1 MKLRFLGANR
11 QVTGSCYLLE
21 AAGQRILIDCGLFQE
36 RPFADRNWDPF
47 PEPIDDLDFLLL
59 THAHLDH
66 CGRIPRLV
74 RQGFHAP
81 IITTAPSR
89 DLARLV
95 MLDSAAIHEED
106 AQFKARRHEK
116 QSRRAPRGEI
126 PLYTVADAEAALP
139 FFRSVAY
146 HEPVPLGEGL
156 TATFRDAGHVLGSA
170 FLEID
175 ARENGEHRRIV
186 FSGDV
191 GQHGKPIIRDPE
203 YPSRADVLV
212 LESTYGDREHEDAR
226 PVEDALCDEVNA
238 AMLAG
243 GNLLIPTFAIERAQE
258 LLFHLNTLLRAGRIH
273 HLTVFLDSPM
283 AVDAT
288 ELFEQYQTFMDAH
301 ARAMFQLPR
310 GALRFPGLHLCRSRE
325 ESQAINRLRGGAIVM
340 AGSGM
345 CTGGRIK
352 HHLDY
357 NIENPDATVLFV
369 GYQSPGTLGRQIL
382 DGNPQVRIHGQ
393 MHTVRA
399 RIRQISGMSAHADRS
414 GLLDWFGALKPPP
427 ALTFLTH
434 GEESVALAL
443 AEELRC
449 RGAPDVRV
457 PQYRETVDLT

>member
-21 AAGQRILIDCGLFQE
+21 AAGMRILVDCGLFQE
-36 RPFADRNWDPF
+36 RPFLDRNWDPF
-47 PEPIDDLDFLLL
+47 PEPINDIDFLLL

-74 RQGFHAP
+74 KQGFRAP
-81 IITTAPSR
+81 ILATAPSR

-95 MLDSAAIHEED
+95 MLDSAGIQEED
-106 AQFKARRHEK
+106 AQFKAQRHQKEGRRGPHPE
-116 QSRRAPRGEI
+116 A

-139 FFRSVAY
+139 LFRTVAY
-146 HEPVPLGEGL
+146 HEPVRLGDHI
-156 TATFRDAGHVLGSA
+156 TATYRDAGHILGSA
-170 FLEID
+170 FLEIE
-175 ARENGEHRRIV
+175 AEEEGQRRRIV

-191 GQHGKPIIRDPE
+191 GQHNKPIIRDPE
-203 YPSRADVLV
+203 DPPPADVLIM
-212 LESTYGDREHEDAR
+212 ESTYGDRDHHDAA
-226 PVEDALCDEVNA
+226 PIQEALGEEINA
-238 AMLAG
+238 AMQAG

-258 LLFHLNTLLRAGRIH
+258 LLFHLRSLLRAGRIH

-288 ELFEQYQTFMDAH
+288 ELFERYQSFMDEH
-301 ARAMFQLPR
+301 ARALFEGPR
-310 GALRFPGLHLCRSRE
+310 GALRFPGLHLSRTRE
-325 ESQAINRLRGGAIVM
+325 ESQAINRIRGGAIIM
-340 AGSGM
+340 AGAGM

-352 HHLDY
+352 HHLDR
-357 NIENPDATVLFV
+357 NIMNPDATILFV

-393 MHTVRA
+393 MHPVRA
-399 RIRQISGMSAHADRS
+399 RIRQVSGMSAHADRA
-414 GLLDWFGALKPPP
+414 GLLGWFSALKTPP

-434 GEESVALAL
+434 GEEAVALNL
-443 AEELRC
+443 AEELRR
-449 RGAPDVRV
+449 RGAPEVRV

>member
-1 MKLRFLGANR
+1 MKLRFLGADR

-21 AAGQRILIDCGLFQE
+21 AAGRRILIDCGLFQE
-36 RPFADRNWDPF
+36 RNFADRNWDPF
-47 PEPIDDLDFLLL
+47 PEPIGDIDLLLL

-74 RQGFHAP
+74 KQGFRAP

-89 DLARLV
+89 DLSRLI
-95 MLDSAAIHEED
+95 MLDSAGIQEED
-106 AQFKARRHEK
+106 AQFKAERHA
-116 QSRRAPRGEI
+116 RAGRHNGRSST

-139 FFRSVAY
+139 LFRTVGY

-156 TATFRDAGHVLGSA
+156 TAVFRDAGHVLGSA

-175 ARENGEHRRIV
+175 ARENGHRRRIV

-191 GQHGKPIIRDPE
+191 GQRGKPIIRDPE
-203 YPSRADVLV
+203 TPGPADVLIM
-212 LESTYGDREHEDAR
+212 ESTYGDREHNDAR
-226 PVEDALCDEVNA
+226 PIQAALAEEINA
-238 AMLAG
+238 AMQAG

-258 LLFHLNTLLRAGRIH
+258 LLFHLQMLLRDGKIH
-273 HLTVFLDSPM
+273 HLSVFLDSPM

-288 ELFEQYQTFMDAH
+288 ELFEQYRSFMDEQ
-301 ARAMFQLPR
+301 ARALFEGPR
-310 GALRFPGLHLCRSRE
+310 PPLRFPGLHLCRTRE
-325 ESQAINRLRGGAIVM
+325 ESQSINRLRGGAIIM

-352 HHLDY
+352 HHLDR
-357 NIENPDATVLFV
+357 NIEDPRATVLFV

-399 RIRQISGMSAHADRS
+399 RIRQITGMSAHADRS
-414 GLLDWFGALKPPP
+414 GLLEWFGSLKPPP

-434 GEESVALAL
+434 GEETVALKL
-443 AEELRC
+443 AEELRQ

-457 PQYRETVDLT
+457 PQYRETVDLI